1 MVISNGY
8 LMIFALAM
16 MGCVLATPLVTQIA
30 SWVGAID
37 RPDQFRRIHT
47 GAIPRLGGLGLALGI
62 AAGTVLPHLSGSAR
76 FVSLPLPDLH
86 HEWVILSASLIIL
99 VVGFVDDTRSIGP
112 RVKLLGQA
120 LAVLTLYLG
129 GIRIQTIDV
138 LSLNFNLGQP
148 SLEFSLL
155 GMPVDVALP
164 SLVVTMVWFLGCM
177 NVWNLIDGMD
187 GLASGVG
194 LLVSGTLTLVAIH
207 NENIGVAVLAVALA
221 GSLAGFLLYNW
232 HPACIF
238 LGDSGALLIG
248 LLIGVIGVQ
257 GSMKGPS
264 AISILFPILAMG
276 LPISDTAMAIFRRW
290 VRNLPLSAADRR
302 HVHHLLIGL
311 GLNPRQAA
319 LLLYSFSGFL
329 CGAVLLGVALQSEFL
344 ALVLGISGCLAFLVV
359 VTSRRDELTNLR
371 GDLQARMMRGRQE
384 RRAAKLTWE
393 GIQRLELCDSAS
405 AAFEIVERTARHL
418 GCDLLQVSY
427 TSVDSPL
434 RPTAR
439 SEVQDLASSASA
451 MSGPGAVFR
460 LSGGEGLWIT
470 VRVEL
475 GREPDLASDIV
486 FRYLERLGHALA
498 GRLEWFQSIE
508 SNTSESWI
516 LAEETSAVEPLSA
529 GASAPRC
536 EPHGMSGVISRILG
550 MRLHV
555 QRPHGEVSTPR
566 LPVVE
571 SVTAPTGL
579 ARR

>member
-1 MVISNGY
+1 MVISNAY

-16 MGCVLATPLVTQIA
+16 MGCVLSTPLVTQIA

-62 AAGTVLPHLSGSAR
+62 AAGTVFPHFSGSSR
-76 FVSLPLPDLH
+76 FVGLSLPDLH
-86 HEWVILSASLIIL
+86 HEWVILSAALIIL

-129 GIRIQTIDV
+129 GIQIQTIDV
-138 LSLNFNLGQP
+138 LGLNVDLGQP
-148 SLEFSLL
+148 GITFSVL
-155 GMPVDVALP
+155 GMPIDLALP
-164 SLVVTMVWFLGCM
+164 SLLVTMLWFLGCM

-207 NENIGVAVLAVALA
+207 NENVGVAVLAVALA

-311 GLNPRQAA
+311 GLGPRRAA
-319 LLLYSFSGFL
+319 LLLYSFSGFM
-329 CGAVLLGVALQSEFL
+329 CGAVLLGVALRSEFL
-344 ALVLGISGCLAFLVV
+344 ALILGISGCLAFLVV

-371 GDLQARMMRGRQE
+371 GDLQARMTRGRQE
-384 RRAAKLTWE
+384 RQAAKLTWE
-393 GIQRLELCDSAS
+393 GIQRIELCDSAM
-405 AAFEIVERTARHL
+405 AALEIVERTAQNL
-418 GCDLLQVSY
+418 GCDQLQVCC
-427 TSVDSPL
+427 TRADSPL
-434 RPTAR
+434 RTIAR
-439 SEVQDLASSASA
+439 REVQDLTGSASA
-451 MSGPGAVFR
+451 LSGAGAVFR

-470 VRVEL
+470 VHVEL
-475 GREPDLASDIV
+475 GRDPELAADIV
-486 FRYLERLGHALA
+486 FRYLERLGQALA
-498 GRLEWFQSIE
+498 GRLEWFQSMESDAQESRIPVVGARPIE
-508 SNTSESWI
+508 PQVAVSSTARGQI
-516 LAEETSAVEPLSA
+516 LEMT
-529 GASAPRC
+529 R
-536 EPHGMSGVISRILG
+536 VIARILG
-550 MRLHV
+550 LRLHV
-555 QRPHGEVSTPR
+555 QRPHGKASPPR
-566 LPVVE
+566 IPVVE
-571 SVTAPTGL
+571 SVAAPPGL